1 MYQILQIQQFEQNS
15 TQVLTYGVAQCP
27 TRQGND
33 WTDKTKN
40 MTMPTTSPTSTIDDD
55 DASGGFD

>member
-1 MYQILQIQQFEQNS
+1 MIGLGS
-15 TQVLTYGVAQCP
+15 DT
-27 TRQGND
+27 
-33 WTDKTKN
+33 TKN